1 MAREDEVRAYA
12 EAILAVA
19 EAEGVL
25 EEVEDE
31 LFRFTRTL
39 EQQGELR
46 EALTDAALPSDR
58 KRAVIRDLLGER
70 ASDATVNL
78 LELIVEQGRSR
89 ELPAIAEQLVALV
102 GERRQRAVAE
112 VRTAVPL
119 DGEQRRRLAEALGRA
134 TGRTVDVRAL
144 VDPEVIGGVYARV
157 GDQVFDGTV
166 RRRLELARERLS
178 DVR

>member
-1 MAREDEVRAYA
+1 MAKEAEVRAYA

-31 LFRFTRTL
+31 LFRFTRTM

-46 EALTDAALPSDR
+46 EALTDPAFPSDR
-58 KRAVIRDLLGER
+58 KRAVIRDLLGGK

-78 LELIVEQGRSR
+78 LELIVEQGRAR
-89 ELPAIAEQLVALV
+89 ELTAIAERLVALA

-119 DGEQRRRLAEALGRA
+119 DEDQRRRLAEALGRA
-134 TGRTVDVRAL
+134 TGRTVEVRAM
-144 VDPEVIGGVYARV
+144 VDPSVIGGVYARV
-157 GDQVFDGTV
+157 GDQVYDGTV

-178 DVR
+178 EV

>member
-1 MAREDEVRAYA
+1 MTREAEVRAYA
-12 EAILAVA
+12 EAILVMA

-31 LFRFTRTL
+31 LFRFTRAV
-39 EQQGELR
+39 EQQTGLR
-46 EALTDAALPSDR
+46 EALTDPALPSDR
-58 KRAVIRDLLGER
+58 KRAVIRDLLGGK

-78 LELIVEQGRSR
+78 LELIVEQGRAR
-89 ELPAIAEQLVALV
+89 ELTAIAERLVALAA
-102 GERRQRAVAE
+102 ERRRRAVAE

-119 DGEQRRRLAEALGRA
+119 AEEQRSRLAEALGRA
-134 TGRTVDVRAL
+134 TGRAVEVRVI
-144 VDPEVIGGVYARV
+144 VDPSVIGGVYARV

-178 DVR
+178 EV